1 MIPKI
6 ESTSN
11 DSEKR
16 RFQTLSQRGNEI
28 TLNSAENAN
37 VNDFLTVFR
46 DIYKKEGKRNEK

>member
-6 ESTSN
+6 ESASN

-16 RFQTLSQRGNEI
+16 RFQTLLQHGNEI

-46 DIYKKEGKRNEK
+46 DIYAKEGKENEK

>member
-1 MIPKI
+1 MIPKV

-16 RFQTLSQRGNEI
+16 QFQTHSQHGNEI
-28 TLNSAENAN
+28 TLNSAESAN

-46 DIYKKEGKRNEK
+46 DIYAKEGKQNEK